1 MAAIVGL
8 HLPARLLAWC
18 RMGMMDLLAVQGLAV
33 HMVDLS
39 IPVSDQQI
47 QHKLGRD
54 RAWVLRQI
62 NQMVR
67 KARLLGYQVCV
78 GMEDASRADMEF
90 ILQVAEMAAKAGA
103 ARLRFADTVGIMEP
117 FSVHSKLS
125 RLRANCDLELE
136 MHAHDDFG
144 LATAN
149 TLAAVAGGA
158 THINT
163 TVNGLGERAGNAPLE
178 ECVLALKHLHGIDT
192 G

>member
-1 MAAIVGL
+1 MPHGDE
-8 HLPARLLAWC
+8 
-18 RMGMMDLLAVQGLAV
+18 DLLAVQGLAV

-39 IPVSDQQI
+39 IPYPTSRSNTNWAATA
-47 QHKLGRD
+47 LG
-54 RAWVLRQI
+54 VLRQI

-178 ECVLALKHLHGIDT
+178 ECVLALNTCTALIQG
-192 G
+192 